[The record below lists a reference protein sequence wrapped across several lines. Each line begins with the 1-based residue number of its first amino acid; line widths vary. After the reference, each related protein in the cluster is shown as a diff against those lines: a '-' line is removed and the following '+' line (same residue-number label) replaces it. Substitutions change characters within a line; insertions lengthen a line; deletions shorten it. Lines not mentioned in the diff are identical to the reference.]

1 MTTTVSITTHD
12 WPTEVT
18 QTDAYADEIDR
29 VKIRVEPNSTQ
40 TFYITDSR
48 TLHFRELPRENS

>member
-1 MTTTVSITTHD
+1 MTTTVSITTHN
-12 WPTEVT
+12 WPAEVT

-29 VKIRVEPNSTQ
+29 VKIRVESNSTQ

-48 TLHFRELPRENS
+48 TLHFRELPLENN